1 MEEYGYIENGYLRS
15 KFLEPISEIVKDESG
30 SPTTRIITIQQQIEI
45 LGERWKP
52 VDAIDE
58 SKRICEDGYIIRLIP
73 FDAGDHISYEY
84 KKIFDT
90 QKYSKE
96 INNLKQQLSDS
107 DYKVSKCYEASLL
120 GEQMPYD
127 VQVLHTERQAAR
139 DRINELESIINQNI

>member
-15 KFLEPISEIVKDESG
+15 KFLEPIAEIIKDESG
-30 SPTTRIITIQQQIEI
+30 NPITRIITIQQQIEM
-45 LGERWKP
+45 LGEQWKP
-52 VDAIDE
+52 VDTVDE
-58 SKRICEDGYIIRLIP
+58 SKRLCEDGYIIRLIP

-90 QKYSKE
+90 QKYKKE
-96 INNLKQQLSDS
+96 INDLKQQLSDS

-127 VQVLHTERQAAR
+127 IQVLHTERQAAR
-139 DRINELESIINQNI
+139 DRINELESIIN

>member
-15 KFLEPISEIVKDESG
+15 KFLEPIADIIKDESG
-30 SPTTRIITIQQQIEI
+30 NPITRIITIQQQIEM
-45 LGERWKP
+45 LGEQWKP
-52 VDAIDE
+52 VDTIDE
-58 SKRICEDGYIIRLIP
+58 SKRFCEDGYIIRLIP
-73 FDAGDHISYEY
+73 WDAGDHISYEY

-90 QKYSKE
+90 QKYKKE
-96 INNLKQQLSDS
+96 INDLKQQLSDS

-127 VQVLHTERQAAR
+127 VQVLHTERQGAR

>member
-15 KFLEPISEIVKDESG
+15 KFLEPIAEIIKDESG
-30 SPTTRIITIQQQIEI
+30 NPITRIITIQQQIEM
-45 LGERWKP
+45 LGEQWKP
-52 VDAIDE
+52 VDTIDE
-58 SKRICEDGYIIRLIP
+58 SKRFCEDGYIIRLIP

-90 QKYSKE
+90 QKYKKE
-96 INNLKQQLSDS
+96 INDLKQQLSDS

-127 VQVLHTERQAAR
+127 VQVLHTERQGAR

>member
-30 SPTTRIITIQQQIEI
+30 SPITRIITIQQQIEI

-52 VDAIDE
+52 VDAIEE

-96 INNLKQQLSDS
+96 INDLKQQLSDS

-139 DRINELESIINQNI
+139 NRINELESIINQNI